1 MAPSNLALNTSK
13 DGASTTSL
21 GSLFQALTTL
31 LVKNFPLTSNLNLP
45 SFNSK
50 PFPRVLLLSAID
62 TAIPAVSTRGRSTRN
77 SGSRPLLPPG
87 GERGW
92 DGAERPDMARDPAFV
107 LRYLAEVEELAED
120 VLAARQQIVDLD
132 VKRNRNR
139 EALRAL
145 LKDPEPDGKA
155 MVCFGSTFIELHKA
169 KAKEMLQSDQEQL
182 DEEIN
187 NLRKE
192 LRVKVNRLFEAQG
205 KPELKGFNLNPMSAE
220 EMKLINRI
228 LEG

>member
-1 MAPSNLALNTSK
+1 
-13 DGASTTSL
+13 
-21 GSLFQALTTL
+21 
-31 LVKNFPLTSNLNLP
+31 
-45 SFNSK
+45 
-50 PFPRVLLLSAID
+50 
-62 TAIPAVSTRGRSTRN
+62 
-77 SGSRPLLPPG
+77 
-87 GERGW
+87 
-92 DGAERPDMARDPAFV
+92 MARDPAFV

-120 VLAARQQIVDLD
+120 VLAARQQVPPSSGGPPAPLCPAAGSPESRPLPPLSLPLQIVDLD

-145 LKDPEPDGKA
+145 QKDPEPEEKA
-155 MVCFGSTFIELHKA
+155 MVCFGGMFIELPKA
-169 KAKEMLQSDQEQL
+169 KTREMLRQDQDEL

-187 NLRKE
+187 KLRKE
-192 LRVKVNRLFEAQG
+192 LRVKVNRLYEAQG

>member
-1 MAPSNLALNTSK
+1 
-13 DGASTTSL
+13 
-21 GSLFQALTTL
+21 
-31 LVKNFPLTSNLNLP
+31 
-45 SFNSK
+45 
-50 PFPRVLLLSAID
+50 
-62 TAIPAVSTRGRSTRN
+62 
-77 SGSRPLLPPG
+77 
-87 GERGW
+87 
-92 DGAERPDMARDPAFV
+92 MARDPAFV

-132 VKRNRNR
+132 MKRNRNR

-145 LKDPEPDGKA
+145 QKDPEPEAQA
-155 MVCFGSTFIELHKA
+155 MVCFGDMFIELPKA
-169 KAKEMLQSDQEQL
+169 KTKEMLQKDQEQL

-192 LRVKVNRLFEAQG
+192 LRMKVNRLYEAQG
-205 KPELKGFNLNPMSAE
+205 KPELKGFNLNPMTAE

>member
-1 MAPSNLALNTSK
+1 
-13 DGASTTSL
+13 
-21 GSLFQALTTL
+21 
-31 LVKNFPLTSNLNLP
+31 
-45 SFNSK
+45 
-50 PFPRVLLLSAID
+50 
-62 TAIPAVSTRGRSTRN
+62 
-77 SGSRPLLPPG
+77 
-87 GERGW
+87 
-92 DGAERPDMARDPAFV
+92 MARDPAFV

-145 LKDPEPDGKA
+145 HKDLEPDEKA
-155 MVCFGSTFIELHKA
+155 MVCFGSMFIELPKT
-169 KAKEMLQSDQEQL
+169 KTREMLRQDQEEL

-192 LRVKVNRLFEAQG
+192 LRVKVNRLYEAQG

>member
-1 MAPSNLALNTSK
+1 
-13 DGASTTSL
+13 
-21 GSLFQALTTL
+21 
-31 LVKNFPLTSNLNLP
+31 
-45 SFNSK
+45 
-50 PFPRVLLLSAID
+50 
-62 TAIPAVSTRGRSTRN
+62 
-77 SGSRPLLPPG
+77 
-87 GERGW
+87 
-92 DGAERPDMARDPAFV
+92 MARDAAFV

-132 VKRNRNR
+132 MKRNQNR

-145 LKDPEPDGKA
+145 YKDPEPDGRA
-155 MVCFGSTFIELHKA
+155 MVCFGDMFIELPKGQTR
-169 KAKEMLQSDQEQL
+169 EMLQKDQGEL

-205 KPELKGFNLNPMSAE
+205 KAELKGFDLNPMSAE
-220 EMKLINRI
+220 ELKLINRI

>member
-1 MAPSNLALNTSK
+1 
-13 DGASTTSL
+13 
-21 GSLFQALTTL
+21 
-31 LVKNFPLTSNLNLP
+31 
-45 SFNSK
+45 
-50 PFPRVLLLSAID
+50 
-62 TAIPAVSTRGRSTRN
+62 
-77 SGSRPLLPPG
+77 
-87 GERGW
+87 
-92 DGAERPDMARDPAFV
+92 MARDPAFV

-145 LKDPEPDGKA
+145 HKDTEPDEKA
-155 MVCFGSTFIELHKA
+155 TVCFGNMFIELPKA
-169 KAKEMLQSDQEQL
+169 KTREMLRQDQEEL

-192 LRVKVNRLFEAQG
+192 LRVKVNRLYEAQG